1 MQDAIFEKAYF
12 EHYDDIIEHANFV
25 FSHAH
30 GSCEFKTMLPKSY
43 SENPIMWPEHF
54 VAREKDRIRALVGLL
69 PMDLCVLNDHIKLGF
84 IGTVSVNPYARGR
97 GYMKKCM
104 AMAEEHARAEGM
116 DLLALGGQRQRYGY
130 FGFEKGGFYASYTVN
145 KSNCRH
151 ALSDADASGIRF
163 VPFDEAKEYLPAACA
178 LHNSAPC
185 TVARPEEHFAV
196 ISCSYYLAPLMILKD
211 DAFIGYALTSQNRD
225 HIQELRLADDS
236 LASNIVKAYFAAF
249 GVSDVQ
255 IRLAPHQKSL
265 MPLFNRISE
274 NMTVQP
280 DNMYRILNFD
290 RVADAFL
297 RLKLSIE
304 GTLPDGV
311 FNLGIRTDSSVRNLC
326 LCVEG
331 NTASARFTDDESDIV
346 LSESE
351 ACDLLLSP
359 MPYADMSRVP
369 FFARAWLP
377 LPVSIEIADGF

>member
-69 PMDLCVLNDHIKLGF
+69 TMDLCVLNDPVKLGF

-151 ALSDADASGIRF
+151 ALSDADVSGIRF
-163 VPFDEAKEYLPAACA
+163 VPLMKQQSIFPPHARCTTAHRAPLPARK
-178 LHNSAPC
+178 S
-185 TVARPEEHFAV
+185 
-196 ISCSYYLAPLMILKD
+196 IL
-211 DAFIGYALTSQNRD
+211 
-225 HIQELRLADDS
+225 
-236 LASNIVKAYFAAF
+236 
-249 GVSDVQ
+249 
-255 IRLAPHQKSL
+255 P
-265 MPLFNRISE
+265 
-274 NMTVQP
+274 
-280 DNMYRILNFD
+280 
-290 RVADAFL
+290 
-297 RLKLSIE
+297 
-304 GTLPDGV
+304 
-311 FNLGIRTDSSVRNLC
+311 
-326 LCVEG
+326 
-331 NTASARFTDDESDIV
+331 
-346 LSESE
+346 
-351 ACDLLLSP
+351 
-359 MPYADMSRVP
+359 
-369 FFARAWLP
+369 
-377 LPVSIEIADGF
+377 